1 MTKRKEMPMSE
12 KKTYRLDVAY
22 EYIADGTFEGSLD
35 LLFKAIPEV
44 DVRILAV
51 RGPGGGWPHL
61 EIAVSPEDVQALKVW
76 YLGEDGEDEEFAEF
90 KDTEI

>member
-1 MTKRKEMPMSE
+1 MSE

-76 YLGEDGEDEEFAEF
+76 YLGEDGDDEEFADFEV
-90 KDTEI
+90 TEI

>member
-1 MTKRKEMPMSE
+1 MSE

-22 EYIADGTFEGSLD
+22 EYVADGTFEGSLD
-35 LLFKAIPEV
+35 LLFKSIPEV

-51 RGPGGGWPHL
+51 RGAGGGWPEL

-90 KDTEI
+90 EVTEI

>member
-1 MTKRKEMPMSE
+1 MTKRKETLMSE

-35 LLFKAIPEV
+35 LLFKSIPKV

-76 YLGEDGEDEEFAEF
+76 YLGEDGDDEDFAEF
-90 KDTEI
+90 EVTEI